1 MTTRKTYTYE
11 QLIELFDEELDAQG
25 VITIAGARYLP
36 SHLLECTD
44 QLHYD
49 LTFDAWKDSMGYREI
64 ESGDGFFI
72 DGYYN
77 IHDTPQTEGEQA

>member
-11 QLIELFDEELDAQG
+11 QLIELFDAELDAQG
-25 VITIAGARYLP
+25 TVTIAGVEYYP
-36 SHLLECTD
+36 SLLLSCTD
-44 QLHYD
+44 NLHYD
-49 LTFDAWKDSMGYREI
+49 LTFDVWKDRMGYCEI

-77 IHDTPQTEGEQA
+77 INDTQTEGEQA

>member
-1 MTTRKTYTYE
+1 MDTRKVYTYE
-11 QLIELFDEELDAQG
+11 QLIEQFDAELDAQG
-25 VITIAGARYLP
+25 TVTIAGVEYYP
-36 SHLLECTD
+36 SCLLACTD

-49 LTFDAWKDSMGYREI
+49 LKFDEWMDRRGYREI

-77 IHDTPQTEGEQA
+77 INEPETQGD